1 MASDRGATFIVWLFT
16 FAAMVLLWAGIRMR
30 RQILRGRS
38 SGRLTR
44 PDKIWIAAAAAA
56 LVAALGFLS

>member
-1 MASDRGATFIVWLFT
+1 
-16 FAAMVLLWAGIRMR
+16 MR

-56 LVAALGFLS
+56 LAAALGFLS